1 MYRIRTS
8 VLALAL
14 ATFCTPV
21 RAQQSNVQPGD
32 RVRVTVPQVSARP
45 VVGTV
50 VADLPGM
57 LRISRDVGSDDTF
70 DIPWEMVS
78 RLEVSRGRL
87 SRGQGVRRGALRGLA
102 AGALVG
108 VLGGAVFAVGVEG
121 SDRYTDVNEGRAI
134 ATLALRFGAI
144 GAAAGGVIGFQAREN
159 WVRLPYS
166 GISVGMKGHSPQ
178 LTFSLQF

>member
-1 MYRIRTS
+1 MYRIRTAG
-8 VLALAL
+8 LALVI

-21 RAQQSNVQPGD
+21 RAQHDVQPGD
-32 RVRVTVPQVSARP
+32 RVRVSVPQVSAKP

-57 LRISRDVGSDDTF
+57 LRLSRGVGSDDTF
-70 DIPWEMVS
+70 DIPWGMVS

-108 VLGGAVFAVGVEG
+108 VLGGAVLAVGVEERNEHTEV
-121 SDRYTDVNEGRAI
+121 DEGRAI

-166 GISVGMKGHSPQ
+166 GISVGLKGDSPQ